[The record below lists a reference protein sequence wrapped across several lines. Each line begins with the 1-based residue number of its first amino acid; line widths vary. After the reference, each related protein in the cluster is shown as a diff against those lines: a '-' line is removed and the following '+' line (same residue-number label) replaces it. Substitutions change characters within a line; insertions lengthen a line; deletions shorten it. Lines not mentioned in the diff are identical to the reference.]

1 MLDRMSDASLPEGR
15 PDDHRHR
22 RRAILE
28 TAARLIC
35 EKGYEGTSI
44 QDIAAACQLTKAGL
58 YHHIRSKEHLLLEIM
73 NYGMDLFE
81 DQVVTP
87 VLPILDPL
95 ERLHACMERN
105 LMLVTEERS
114 KEITIILHEHNTL
127 TGEARV
133 HIDARKK
140 RYVRLLEASFAEA
153 MRQGTIRQVNP
164 TVAAFSFLG
173 SVLWT
178 YKWFRPGGAIS
189 REELVREMKHVF
201 FGGLTVAPPAAKAR
215 EKAKRR
221 QPARARPKARRRR

>member
-1 MLDRMSDASLPEGR
+1 MLDRMSDPSLPEGR

-87 VLPILDPL
+87 VLPIIDPL

-105 LMLVTEERS
+105 LMLVTEEAS

-153 MRQGTIRQVNP
+153 MREGTIRAVNP

-178 YKWFRPGGAIS
+178 YKWFRAGGAIS

-201 FGGLTVAPPAAKAR
+201 FGGLTVAPPAAAKPR
-215 EKAKRR
+215 EKAKRA
-221 QPARARPKARRRR
+221 QPSARPKARRRR

>member
-1 MLDRMSDASLPEGR
+1 
-15 PDDHRHR
+15 
-22 RRAILE
+22 
-28 TAARLIC
+28 
-35 EKGYEGTSI
+35 
-44 QDIAAACQLTKAGL
+44 
-58 YHHIRSKEHLLLEIM
+58 
-73 NYGMDLFE
+73 MDLFE

-153 MRQGTIRQVNP
+153 MREGTIRPVNP
-164 TVAAFSFLG
+164 TVAAFGFLG
-173 SVLWT
+173 IVLWT
-178 YKWFRPGGAIS
+178 YKWFHADGKVS
-189 REELVREMKHVF
+189 REELVREMKHLF
-201 FGGLTVAPPAAKAR
+201 FGGLAVAPPAAKAR
-215 EKAKRR
+215 AKAKRA
-221 QPARARPKARRRR
+221 QPARPKARRRR

>member
-81 DQVVTP
+81 ERVVTP

-95 ERLHACMERN
+95 ERLYACLERN
-105 LMLVTEERS
+105 LMLVTEEAS

-153 MRQGTIRQVNP
+153 MRDGTIRPVNP

-201 FGGLTVAPPAAKAR
+201 FGGLTVAPPAAKPRA
-215 EKAKRR
+215 KAKRA
-221 QPARARPKARRRR
+221 QPARPKARRRR

>member
-1 MLDRMSDASLPEGR
+1 MSDASLPDR
-15 PDDHRHR
+15 PPDDHRHR

-95 ERLHACMERN
+95 ERLHSCMERN

-127 TGEARV
+127 TGEARA

-140 RYVRLLEASFAEA
+140 RYVRLLEASFSEA
-153 MRQGTIRQVNP
+153 MREGTIRPVNP
-164 TVAAFSFLG
+164 KVAAFGFLG

-178 YKWFRPGGAIS
+178 YKWFRDGGEIS
-189 REELVREMKHVF
+189 REELVREMKHLF
-201 FGGLTVAPPAAKAR
+201 FGGLTPPPTAPKPR
-215 EKAKRR
+215 EKAKRA
-221 QPARARPKARRRR
+221 QPARPKARRQR

>member
-1 MLDRMSDASLPEGR
+1 LARNEGS
-15 PDDHRHR
+15 PQAVETTDPKQR

-28 TAARLIC
+28 TAARVIC
-35 EKGYEGTSI
+35 ERGYEGASI
-44 QDIAAACQLTKAGL
+44 QDIADACGLTKAGL
-58 YHHIRSKEHLLLEIM
+58 YHHIRSKEHLLLEIQ
-73 NYGMDLFE
+73 NYGMDVFE
-81 DQVVTP
+81 EQVLHQ
-87 VLPILDPL
+87 VLSIADPL
-95 ERLHACMERN
+95 ERLKTCMAKN
-105 LMLVTEERS
+105 ILLVTRGWS

-153 MRQGTIRQVNP
+153 MRDGTIRPVNP

-201 FGGLTVAPPAAKAR
+201 FGGLTVAAPAAKPRPR
-215 EKAKRR
+215 EKAKRA
-221 QPARARPKARRRR
+221 QPARPKARPRR

>member
-95 ERLHACMERN
+95 ERLYSCMERN

-153 MRQGTIRQVNP
+153 MRHGTIRPVNP

-178 YKWFRPGGAIS
+178 YKWFRQGGAIS

-221 QPARARPKARRRR
+221 QPARPKARRRR

>member
-95 ERLHACMERN
+95 ERLYACMERN

-140 RYVRLLEASFAEA
+140 RYVRLLESSFAEA
-153 MRQGTIRQVNP
+153 MRDGTIRPVNP

-201 FGGLTVAPPAAKAR
+201 FGGLTTAPPAPRSR
-215 EKAKRR
+215 EKAKRA
-221 QPARARPKARRRR
+221 QPARPKARRRR